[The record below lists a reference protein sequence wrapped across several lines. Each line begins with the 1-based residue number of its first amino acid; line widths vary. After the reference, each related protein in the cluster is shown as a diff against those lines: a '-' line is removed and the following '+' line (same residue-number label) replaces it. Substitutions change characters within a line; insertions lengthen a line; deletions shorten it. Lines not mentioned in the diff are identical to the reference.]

1 MQFRI
6 EFAADAVARDRGHE
20 HVGVTV
26 LVNDKDRTRLVAPA
40 IGKRKP
46 REQDISEWHDNP
58 SPYSAS

>member
-26 LVNDKDRTRLVAPA
+26 LVNHKEREKKKKVPATKYGEAAKDA
-40 IGKRKP
+40 
-46 REQDISEWHDNP
+46 QDDFHCHD
-58 SPYSAS
+58 A